1 MADGFPTGQKEF
13 DRVLRRVAALDNE
26 FSTWRPHLQEIAQYT
41 MPRNG
46 KFLNTDRNRGE
57 KKHNLILDNTALKSA
72 RILGAGLMSGATSPA
87 RPWFRL
93 SVADRDLMRND
104 NVKLWLSDCALRMLD
119 VIGRSNTY
127 RAFHTMYDEI
137 GPFGTTANI
146 VMDNFDKVIHHYPL
160 TVGEYR
166 LANNHLGEVDTLTRE
181 FDKTVIDVVAQFG
194 YDNCSTH
201 VKNAYDRGNYDEW
214 VTLVHV
220 VEPRIERD
228 LKAQDAANMPFRSAY
243 FEKAGHQNKYLL
255 NGGMKRFRVLAP
267 RWSLVSG
274 DVYGHGPGM
283 ESLGDNKQLQHQ
295 QLRKGQAIDY
305 QVNPPLNVPT
315 EFKHRD
321 VERFPGGINYV
332 SDTSRGVRSAYEV
345 QLNLQHLLVDIEDC
359 RERIR
364 QSYFTDIFMMLAS
377 GSQTT
382 MKTAT
387 EIAERHEEKMVM
399 LGPVLERLHNEM
411 LAPFIDMLFE
421 RMLQADLLPP
431 PPEELMGVD
440 LNVEFV
446 SILAQAQRA
455 VNTAGIDRL
464 VMNIGSIASFKPEI
478 LDKFD
483 ADEYADIYS
492 DMLGVDPRLI
502 VPDAKVALIRKG
514 RAEAQQAAAQ
524 AAAVEQSANT
534 AKTLA
539 SADTGGQNALTDL
552 TQAFQGYTIPQG

>member
-1 MADGFPTGQKEF
+1 
-13 DRVLRRVAALDNE
+13 LDNE
-26 FSTWRPHLQEIAQYT
+26 FSTWQPHLQEIAKYT

-46 KFLNTDRNRGE
+46 RFLNTDRNKGE
-57 KKHNLILDNTALKSA
+57 KKHNNILDNTALKSA

-93 SVADRDLMRND
+93 AVADRDLMRND
-104 NVKLWLSDCALRMLD
+104 NVKLWLSTVASMMLD
-119 VIGRSNTY
+119 AIQRSNTY
-127 RAFHTMYDEI
+127 RAFHSMYDEI
-137 GPFGTTANI
+137 GPFGTAANI
-146 VMDNFDKVIHHYPL
+146 LMDDFDRLIHNYPL
-160 TVGEYR
+160 TIGEYR
-166 LANNHLGEVDTLTRE
+166 LANNHRGEVDTLVRK
-181 FDKTVIDVVAQFG
+181 FDKTVLDLVREFG
-194 YDNCSTH
+194 YKNCSAY
-201 VKNAYDRGNYDEW
+201 VKNAYDRGDYHYW
-214 VTLVHV
+214 VTVYHV
-220 VEPRIERD
+220 VEPRTER
-228 LKAQDAANMPFRSAY
+228 NMESPLAEDMAFKSCY
-243 FEKAGHQNKYLL
+243 FEESQHNNKFLK

-267 RWSLVSG
+267 RWSVVSG

-295 QLRKGQAIDY
+295 QLRKGQAIDF

-315 EFKHRD
+315 SYKNRE
-321 VERFPGGINYV
+321 VERFPGGINFV
-332 SDTSRGVRSAYEV
+332 DNTANGIRSAYDV
-345 QLNLQHLLVDIEDC
+345 NINLQHLLVDIEDC

-364 QSYFTDIFMMLAS
+364 QSYFTDIFMMLAM

-411 LAPFIDMLFE
+411 LSPFIDMLFD
-421 RMLQADLLPP
+421 RMIEAGVLPP
-431 PPEELMGVD
+431 VPEELMGQD

-446 SILAQAQRA
+446 SILSQAQRA

-464 VMNIGSIASFKPEI
+464 VMNLGSIAGFKPEI

-502 VPDAKVALIRKG
+502 VPDAKVALVRKA
-514 RAEAQQAAAQ
+514 RAEAQMAAAQQAQAAQ
-524 AAAVEQSANT
+524 AAET

-539 SADTGGQNALTDL
+539 GANTSGSNALTDL
-552 TQAFQGYTIPQG
+552 TQAFSGYTIPTT